1 MPFAVDLDV
10 VGPHLA
16 DDKVDHLRSRPGADL
31 LAVRSRE
38 EVEALLAKEEGT
50 ETEIHGWKVKTRFT
64 TLSPDEKQ
72 ARQKR
77 ISKTIAEAA
86 RRRGNSQSS

>member
-1 MPFAVDLDV
+1 MWP
-10 VGPHLA
+10 GPHLA
-16 DDKVDHLRSRPGADL
+16 DHKVDHLRSRPGADL

-38 EVEALLAKEEGT
+38 EVEALLAAKEEGT

-72 ARQKR
+72 ARQQR